1 MSIQTVEIALPTEI
15 DSVSVAFAQP
25 IAIIEIRQG
34 PVGAAGAGEWG
45 DIGGTITDQT
55 DLVSYIGTRLASG
68 EATAKNVEVFV
79 RNTTGATI
87 TKGSIIYIN
96 GASGQRPTITKA
108 QANNDANSAQTI
120 GFVKADIANNGTGY
134 VITSG
139 DLENVDTQAL
149 TAGQQLYLSPT
160 TAGAWTTT
168 KPSAPQHLVYVG
180 IVVSAHPTQGIIYV
194 SIQNGY
200 ELEELHNVAITSP
213 LTGQVLRYNA
223 TTGLWSNQ
231 TLPTSV
237 GGFGT
242 EDAGKFAVF
251 NQDGGIAAYAE
262 GVYTGGS
269 FDSDAGAGVTGNSL
283 TGDGVFAESVSGTG
297 LRAQT
302 DSGTYN
308 AIFGSEASP
317 NDRSFVARVLGAF
330 GWFRGLFTAR
340 IQAAATLTGNRT
352 YTLPDATGNVLLDS
366 TLAPTIN
373 AATEDTVAL
382 AADQLPM
389 TETAASG
396 ALRRIT
402 FANLFA
408 FVRAQLGLMTNAV
421 TAAGEWAFSSA
432 TRPTSA
438 GTGTPAAN
446 SLVTQGDV
454 EARYFN
460 PLRWMSIPM
469 VTGWQSTASGSGTGL
484 DQSLL
489 SLSIR
494 SASTIG
500 FGAMT
505 AFTNQ
510 LNNERA
516 TRLGSGVGLG
526 GYGTLNFANKLKMA
540 VRMGSFFNFDTTK
553 QDWAIVI
560 GSQAKNVAG
569 IANILPST
577 TSSDNGYVAI
587 ECIGGNVRIV
597 TQNATTPSTRG
608 AIIDTW
614 VSSSNHKSYFIE
626 IAGGIVTVSDGFTGL
641 VLGTHS
647 GAPTATLLASASPV
661 AIATQSSAVSSLISG
676 SISIYQMAIAFE

>member
-1 MSIQTVEIALPTEI
+1 MSIQTVEIALPSGITI
-15 DSVSVAFAQP
+15 V
-25 IAIIEIRQG
+25 EIRQG
-34 PVGAAGAGEWG
+34 PAGAAGAGEWG

-79 RNTTGATI
+79 RNVTGATI
-87 TKGSIIYIN
+87 TKGSIVYIN
-96 GASGQRPTITKA
+96 GASGNRPTITKA

-120 GFVKADIANNGTGY
+120 GFVKADIANNATGY

-139 DLENVDTQAL
+139 DLENVNTQAL

-200 ELEELHNVAITSP
+200 ELDELHNVAITSP
-213 LTGQVLRYNA
+213 STGQVLRYNE

-251 NQDGGIAAYAE
+251 NPDGGIAAYAE

-269 FDSDAGAGVTGNSL
+269 FDSDFGSGVTGNSL
-283 TGDGVFAESVSGTG
+283 TSNGVFAGSVSGTG

-330 GWFRGLFTAR
+330 GWFRGAFTGR

-408 FVRAQLGLMTNAV
+408 FVRAQLGLMTGAV
-421 TAAGEWAFSSA
+421 QAAGEWAFQST

-438 GTGTPAAN
+438 GTGTLAAN
-446 SLVTQGDV
+446 SLITRADGD
-454 EARYFN
+454 ARLASPF
-460 PLRWMSIPM
+460 SFT
-469 VTGWQSTASGSGTGL
+469 TGSPTTGPW
-484 DQSLL
+484 
-489 SLSIR
+489 
-494 SASTIG
+494 G
-500 FGAMT
+500 G
-505 AFTNQ
+505 NQ
-510 LNNERA
+510 LVLQPFCTGRPDITSCFVSTFA
-516 TRLGSGVGLG
+516 SSPPDVRFVPFWVSTPRTVTTAVIRITA
-526 GYGTLNFANKLKMA
+526 GT
-540 VRMGSFFNFDTTK
+540 
-553 QDWAIVI
+553 
-560 GSQAKNVAG
+560 
-569 IANILPST
+569 
-577 TSSDNGYVAI
+577 
-587 ECIGGNVRIV
+587 
-597 TQNATTPSTRG
+597 NATQTVRG
-608 AIIDTW
+608 AIYDVDANGMPNNRLSPQWDFSCAATGVVTQAIGASVVLNRGLYW
-614 VSSSNHKSYFIE
+614 VALQNSVGGTLWGSPALTIHGYSDGTASLAQLNHLFGSVLSTFGQYSAGSVPTSFGSSSMPATG
-626 IAGGIVTVSDGFTGL
+626 AGFPNRGNGNANVSVPLVGL
-641 VLGTHS
+641 
-647 GAPTATLLASASPV
+647 
-661 AIATQSSAVSSLISG
+661 
-676 SISIYQMAIAFE
+676 Y